1 MPEEQMRRP
10 LLAKSGWVNARG
22 YQQWYVSYF
31 AEGCGAARR
40 TGMLCQLH
48 QVDVMDVGLPLA
60 RGFQVQSVKLVPD

>member
-10 LLAKSGWVNARG
+10 RLAKSGWVNARG

-40 TGMLCQLH
+40 AGMLSQSH
-48 QVDVMDVGLPLA
+48 QVDGVGVGLPLA
-60 RGFQVQSVKLVPD
+60 RGCHVSVG